1 MPCESPRNCPAAL
14 KRGVGSKPL
23 VVIQRCKVGRSTWT
37 SIRHVF
43 ADNRRTWWR
52 EQPNK
57 EQLAFLPKNLPI
69 SCTIF
74 LEASKAFKISYQKH
88 TAPAPPAPLAPASS
102 WSRLHSQS
110 RPSSWSSSV
119 MRLNVSMLKAHAA
132 HTRVT
137 VSHKKICFTSKLLT
151 TSWKPTTKSQLP
163 LVKSPNSTRNQR
175 FMTQWLS

>member
-1 MPCESPRNCPAAL
+1 MQSKFPTSQDISELQTTRIASLWDVMKLCKILVIWLHQEMPCESPRNCPAAL

-43 ADNRRTWWR
+43 AENRRTWWR
-52 EQPNK
+52 ERPNK
-57 EQLAFLPKNLPI
+57 EQLASLPKNVPM

-88 TAPAPPAPLAPASS
+88 TAPAPAPPAPASS

-110 RPSSWSSSV
+110 RPSSWSSLV
-119 MRLNVSMLKAHAA
+119 MRLNV
-132 HTRVT
+132 
-137 VSHKKICFTSKLLT
+137 
-151 TSWKPTTKSQLP
+151 
-163 LVKSPNSTRNQR
+163 
-175 FMTQWLS
+175 